1 MRLSDINEY
10 VQTGAALVA
19 IVGIFLLGYEVQQ
32 ANRIA
37 ALSANQLRI
46 SDVQDINRELAI
58 SEDLAEII
66 VKLESDGTDSL
77 SPAELV
83 RARAWH
89 MLILRGMEGQYYQY
103 QEGFLDRKV
112 IDRTLEDISQGIY
125 ARWEQLGLLD
135 AIESQEWH
143 LEIRHYLQAPVSS

>member
-1 MRLSDINEY
+1 MRLSEINEY

-37 ALSANQLRI
+37 AVSANQLRI
-46 SDVQDINRELAI
+46 SDVQDIHRELAT

-66 VKLESDGTDSL
+66 VKFDSDGIDSL
-77 SPAELV
+77 SQVEFFRV
-83 RARAWH
+83 RAWH

-103 QEGFLDRKV
+103 QEGFLDREV
-112 IDRTLEDISQGIY
+112 VDRTLEDISQGIY
-125 ARWEQLGLLD
+125 GKWEQLGLLD
-135 AIESQEWH
+135 AIENLEW
-143 LEIRHYLQAPVSS
+143 LREIQHYLKSGANS

>member
-1 MRLSDINEY
+1 MRLSEINEY

-37 ALSANQLRI
+37 AVSANQLRI
-46 SDVQDINRELAI
+46 SDVQDIHRELAT

-66 VKLESDGTDSL
+66 VRFDSNGIDSL
-77 SPAELV
+77 SQVEFFRV
-83 RARAWH
+83 RAWH

-103 QEGFLDRKV
+103 QEGFLDREV
-112 IDRTLEDISQGIY
+112 VDRTLEDISQGIY
-125 ARWEQLGLLD
+125 GKWEQLGLLD
-135 AIESQEWH
+135 AIENLEW
-143 LEIRHYLQAPVSS
+143 LREIQHYLKSGVNS